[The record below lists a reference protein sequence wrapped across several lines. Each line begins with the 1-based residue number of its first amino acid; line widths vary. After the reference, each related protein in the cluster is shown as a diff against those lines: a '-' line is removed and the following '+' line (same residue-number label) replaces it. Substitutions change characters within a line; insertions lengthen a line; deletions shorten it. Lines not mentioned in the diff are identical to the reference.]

1 MFPTLVSHSDS
12 DLTNKLNA
20 VLPTIRFQ
28 LKEVLCSGVEV
39 LWLGVA
45 VDGGRPGGHPR
56 TRDITGSVRI
66 MPTPRIEG
74 SVTVESLAVSP
85 NALAHISLPLLA
97 AAHLSIIIYSGK
109 ILSFHI
115 LPEDGALDDTHRE
128 DRAPRLRRHH

>member
-20 VLPTIRFQ
+20 VLPIIKFQ

-66 MPTPRIEG
+66 MQTPRIEG
-74 SVTVESLAVSP
+74 SVTVEFTGSLAERTRSHLP
-85 NALAHISLPLLA
+85 SSLSRRPSLHHHLLWQNPQFSHPA
-97 AAHLSIIIYSGK
+97 
-109 ILSFHI
+109 
-115 LPEDGALDDTHRE
+115 
-128 DRAPRLRRHH
+128 